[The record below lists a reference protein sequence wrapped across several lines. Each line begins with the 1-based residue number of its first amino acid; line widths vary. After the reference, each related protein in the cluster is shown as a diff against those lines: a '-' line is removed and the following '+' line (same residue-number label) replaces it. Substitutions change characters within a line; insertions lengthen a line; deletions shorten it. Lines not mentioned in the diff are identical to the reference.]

1 MAGRIFLRHPEVPRI
16 GKAAM
21 AKSFSRKRV
30 DRRSIARMLQ
40 VRRRVMPRG
49 NRPGDCPQVNTP
61 NQKDIPIMMD
71 QAKPG
76 NRVKVEF
83 VGTLPDGTVFGQ
95 ATAAKPLEFTLG
107 KGEIISGFEE
117 AVVGMKPG
125 QAVTTDIPAEKA
137 FGPKDGAKTV
147 AIGRD
152 RFPTDFEPEVGK
164 RIGVRRPGGDTVPAT
179 VQEITDDSV
188 QVDLNHPLA
197 GQNLHFDIRLLEV
210 C

>member
-1 MAGRIFLRHPEVPRI
+1 
-16 GKAAM
+16 
-21 AKSFSRKRV
+21 
-30 DRRSIARMLQ
+30 
-40 VRRRVMPRG
+40 
-49 NRPGDCPQVNTP
+49 
-61 NQKDIPIMMD
+61 MMID

-95 ATAAKPLEFTLG
+95 ATASKPLEFTLG

-125 QAVTTDIPAEKA
+125 QAKTTDIPAEKA
-137 FGPKDGAKTV
+137 FGPKDEKKTV

-152 RFPTDFEPEVGK
+152 RFPADFEPEVGK
-164 RIGVRRPGGDTVPAT
+164 KIGVRQPGGDTIPAT
-179 VQEITDDSV
+179 VQEITDDAV

-197 GQNLHFDIRLLEV
+197 GQPLRFDIRLLEV
-210 C
+210 S